1 MATTRIIPMHLN
13 KGKTLA
19 QCLADRTEYGMN
31 PDKTEGGAL
40 ISAFVCEPETAVSEF
55 ALSKREYRELTGRVQ
70 ESDVIAYQVRQSFK
84 PGEVTPEEANRI
96 GYEFAKRFLKGRHA
110 FLVCTHTDKK
120 HIHNHIYWNSTAL
133 DCTRKFKNFIGSYRA
148 VRRLSDLICAEHRLS
163 VVENPQKHGLSYNKR
178 YRIAQ
183 AHPGIEFR
191 THEKQFNNRYEAL
204 SWICKNQLGRRN
216 LTPQQKK
223 YLIGERYDAEKKAHG
238 GDRKSG
244 QVKSTVQ
251 NEPLISSH
259 MTRAQIA
266 EDTKTSESYVMR
278 ADLYAKGVNAAEEV
292 LPGIKNDLLLGKF
305 KPRETDVAAVA
316 RASPEERREK
326 AEQLRVIPEKKPKA
340 DKESA
345 RSGTKRQQEV
355 YATIDKSYEDMK
367 DSKRVTE
374 DSALVSLR
382 YTARNMVETCD
393 VLFTNFPGLLEK
405 PDYKDQVIEI
415 MQEPKQYILK
425 LEGETDNEQ
434 H

>member
-1 MATTRIIPMHLN
+1 
-13 KGKTLA
+13 
-19 QCLADRTEYGMN
+19 MN
-31 PDKTEGGAL
+31 PVLTIDPEFEAKCPPLTEDELSQLEENILEEGLVLMPL
-40 ISAFVCEPETAVSEF
+40 IVWNDTIVD
-55 ALSKREYRELTGRVQ
+55 G
-70 ESDVIAYQVRQSFK
+70 
-84 PGEVTPEEANRI
+84 
-96 GYEFAKRFLKGRHA
+96 
-110 FLVCTHTDKK
+110 
-120 HIHNHIYWNSTAL
+120 HN
-133 DCTRKFKNFIGSYRA
+133 
-148 VRRLSDLICAEHRLS
+148 
-163 VVENPQKHGLSYNKR
+163 R

-183 AHPGIEFR
+183 AHPGIGFR
-191 THEKQFNNRYEAL
+191 THEKQFSNRYEAL

-216 LTPQQKK
+216 LTPMQKK
-223 YLIGERYDAEKKAHG
+223 YLIGERYDAEKMIHG
-238 GDRKSG
+238 GDRRSEDAKSSD
-244 QVKSTVQ
+244 KSCHLKNESRARKRIAEESGISEGSVQ
-251 NEPLISSH
+251 N
-259 MTRAQIA
+259 AFN
-266 EDTKTSESYVMR
+266 
-278 ADLYAKGVNAAEEV
+278 YAKGVDAAEEV

-326 AEQLRVIPEKKPKA
+326 AEQLRVFPEKKPKA

>member
-1 MATTRIIPMHLN
+1 
-13 KGKTLA
+13 
-19 QCLADRTEYGMN
+19 MN
-31 PDKTEGGAL
+31 PVLTIDPEFEAKCPPLTEDELSQLEENILEEGLVLMPL
-40 ISAFVCEPETAVSEF
+40 IVWNDTIVD
-55 ALSKREYRELTGRVQ
+55 G
-70 ESDVIAYQVRQSFK
+70 
-84 PGEVTPEEANRI
+84 
-96 GYEFAKRFLKGRHA
+96 
-110 FLVCTHTDKK
+110 
-120 HIHNHIYWNSTAL
+120 HN
-133 DCTRKFKNFIGSYRA
+133 
-148 VRRLSDLICAEHRLS
+148 
-163 VVENPQKHGLSYNKR
+163 R

-183 AHPGIEFR
+183 AHPGIGFR
-191 THEKQFNNRYEAL
+191 THEKQFSNRYEAL

-223 YLIGERYDAEKKAHG
+223 YLIGQRYDAEKKTHG
-238 GDRKSG
+238 GDRKSNLPESSG
-244 QVKSTVQ
+244 Q
-251 NEPLISSH
+251 NDHLIAAQK
-259 MTRAQIA
+259 TRERIA
-266 EDTKTSESYVMR
+266 SETGTSESYVKR
-278 ADLYAKGVNAAEEV
+278 ADQYAKGVDAAEEV

-316 RASPEERREK
+316 RASPKERREK

-434 H
+434 HENTLQADGGQQPGFGDSRCVPAQAEHRACGKDRGRVQ